1 MNDNSHNQV
10 FRPSS
15 VEGNATVIHRSD
27 LLFNRLLSVQKSKQ
41 TKSSQCLI
49 VHNQQ
54 GNNTNRVKVK
64 WDNKE
69 KQEILNHL
77 KTDILVKN

>member
-64 WDNKE
+64 
-69 KQEILNHL
+69 
-77 KTDILVKN
+77 

>member
-27 LLFNRLLSVQKSKQ
+27 LLFNRLLSVQKTNKQKVHSRSKS
-41 TKSSQCLI
+41 T
-49 VHNQQ
+49 
-54 GNNTNRVKVK
+54 TNR
-64 WDNKE
+64 E
-69 KQEILNHL
+69 ATQME
-77 KTDILVKN
+77 LV